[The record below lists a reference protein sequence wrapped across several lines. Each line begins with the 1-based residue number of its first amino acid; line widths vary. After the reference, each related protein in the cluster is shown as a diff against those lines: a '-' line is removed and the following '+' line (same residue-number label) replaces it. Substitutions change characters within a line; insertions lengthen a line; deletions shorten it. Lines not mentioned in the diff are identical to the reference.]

1 MSDTSV
7 GSTGP
12 ATDDIMIEIERA
24 THAAETAAAEA
35 KKAMDDLN
43 KLGLKDDHGR
53 TLHFD
58 TIQDWL
64 KAWEQNRGWQD
75 SSGHTMEQSVTNRI
89 AGAFHGA
96 VNKAIAA
103 QERLRYLGDEGFSAA
118 MLKDALDSG
127 DIESALVMLQVKRTS
142 LLDDQLK
149 GKLKAM
155 QKRNETISDL
165 NTKLAI
171 AQGEA
176 EGTAKQQKIADLN
189 GKLQQANNESQ
200 LEMIDVNK
208 LVSQRSQTFELV
220 SNMTNK
226 FQDLLSKIIG
236 NSR

>member
-1 MSDTSV
+1 V
-7 GSTGP
+7 GGASGS
-12 ATDDIMIEIERA
+12 AVDDIMMEIERA
-24 THAAETAAAEA
+24 KANAQTAAADAQRALE
-35 KKAMDDLN
+35 DLN

-53 TLHFD
+53 TLKFD
-58 TIQDWL
+58 TLQEWMD
-64 KAWEQNRGWQD
+64 AWQGNRGWQNAA
-75 SSGHTMEQSVTNRI
+75 GKTMEVPALHAIRVVFE
-89 AGAFHGA
+89 AA
-96 VNKAIAA
+96 VKKALAA
-103 QERLRYLGDEGFSAA
+103 QEQLRYLGEEGFSAA

-149 GKLKAM
+149 GKLLAM
-155 QKRNETISDL
+155 QKRNEKITDL
-165 NTKLAI
+165 NDKLAK